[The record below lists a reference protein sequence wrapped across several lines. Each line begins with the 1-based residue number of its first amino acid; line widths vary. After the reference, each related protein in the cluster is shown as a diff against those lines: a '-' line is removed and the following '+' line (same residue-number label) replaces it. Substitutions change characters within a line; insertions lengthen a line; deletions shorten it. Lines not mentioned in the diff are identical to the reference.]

1 MEKEIIA
8 EMSLNNYQKFCYKR
22 FGQFAERKVNEKLN
36 AALASAHINI
46 RGAAYVAFL
55 LMTSL
60 LVFVVSFIAF
70 VSFLVVLV
78 YVMHISVDIILIV
91 FFLILPA
98 ILFGVTYAVGLFLP
112 SSKAKARKKNI
123 DVNLAYAVNF
133 IAAMSS
139 AGITPTEVFKS
150 LSKQE
155 IYGEVKEE
163 AAWIYRDV
171 AMLGSDVITSIRNN
185 IERTPSQRFKEF
197 LQGTVVTVTSGGSLK
212 TYFVAKGDQYM
223 RENRQAQKQRIES
236 LGIMAESYVTAAVA
250 GVLMLLIV
258 IPLMMII
265 SVVSGSLSP
274 SGFQGQM
281 VIMYM
286 IVFVLIPIIHF
297 GFAFVIKSMVNG

>member
-1 MEKEIIA
+1 MP
-8 EMSLNNYQKFCYKR
+8 LNNYQKFCYKKLGR
-22 FGQFAERKVNEKLN
+22 FAQRKENQKLTEM
-36 AALASAHINI
+36 LASAHKDI
-46 RGAAYVAFL
+46 RGDAYKAFV

-60 LVFVVSFIAF
+60 LVFVGSFIGF
-70 VSFLVVLV
+70 VILLLILLFVVNMQMELFF
-78 YVMHISVDIILIV
+78 IL

-98 ILFGVTYAVGLFLP
+98 ILCVVTYVVGVSLP
-112 SSKAKARKKNI
+112 SSIAKKRKKNI
-123 DVNLAYAVNF
+123 DINLAYAVNF
-133 IAAMSS
+133 ISAMSS
-139 AGITPTEVFKS
+139 AGITPTEIFKS

-155 IYGEVKEE
+155 IYEEVKDE

-171 AMLGSDVITSIRNN
+171 AMLGSDIITAIRNN
-185 IERTPSQRFKEF
+185 IQRTPSQRFKEF
-197 LQGTVVTVTSGGSLK
+197 LQGTVVTVASGGSLK
-212 TYFVAKGDQYM
+212 TYFMAKGDQYM

-281 VIMYM
+281 MIMYM
-286 IVFVLIPIIHF
+286 VVFVLIPIVHV
-297 GFAFVIKSMVNG
+297 GFAYVIRSMIIGG

>member
-1 MEKEIIA
+1 MRKEIIE
-8 EMSLNNYQKFCYKR
+8 EMSLNNYHQFCYKR
-22 FGQFAERKVNEKLN
+22 LGRFAERKVNEKLN
-36 AALASAHINI
+36 AALASAHMDV
-46 RGAAYVAFL
+46 RGAAYIAFL

-60 LVFVVSFIAF
+60 LVFVVSFVAF

-78 YVMHISVDIILIV
+78 FVVHVAVDIFLVVV
-91 FFLILPA
+91 FLVLPA
-98 ILFGVTYAVGLFLP
+98 ILFGATYGIGLFLP

-133 IAAMSS
+133 ISAMSS

-171 AMLGSDVITSIRNN
+171 AMLGSDIITSIRSN

-197 LQGTVVTVTSGGSLK
+197 LQGTVVTVSSGGSLK

-223 RENRQAQKQRIES
+223 RENRQMQKQRIES

-274 SGFQGQM
+274 SGFQEQM
-281 VIMYM
+281 MLMYI

-297 GFAFVIKSMVNG
+297 GFAFVIKSMANG